1 MRQPRSGCVDRVGAR
16 SARGAGAAPRLGG
29 TRWSHARRGAA
40 VYLGLS
46 GSEAAL
52 EEALLGAS
60 RAERSGLRAPG
71 PCSRVYRAPYAA
83 QARCRDPPPHWT
95 EFPHRILNVV
105 FVGRSWVLGLG
116 CDFSDDELLY
126 LRAHVRVWPHQR
138 RAEASE
144 QLSEEHGQPRLLGG
158 AQVDGAPRGEQVSQ
172 GKDRLARSQAD
183 LPVPRPR

>member
-1 MRQPRSGCVDRVGAR
+1 MRQPRSGCVDRVGPGPR
-16 SARGAGAAPRLGG
+16 AAPGLRPGSAGRGG
-29 TRWSHARRGAA
+29 PTRAEGAA

-52 EEALLGAS
+52 AEALLGAS
-60 RAERSGLRAPG
+60 RAERSRLRAPG

-83 QARCRDPPPHWT
+83 QARCRGPPPRWT

-105 FVGRSWVLGLG
+105 IVGRSWVLGLG

-138 RAEASE
+138 RPEASE
-144 QLSEEHGQPRLLGG
+144 QFSDEHGQPRLLGD
-158 AQVDGAPRGEQVSQ
+158 AQVDGAPWGEQVSQ